1 MATHRRKA
9 GVRSE
14 VGMWPTI
21 SAAVQSGWGPTGRLL
36 VILIALVAFIAVA
49 GDSSISFVLGAL
61 LTGSK

>member
-1 MATHRRKA
+1 
-9 GVRSE
+9 
-14 VGMWPTI
+14 MWPTI